1 MNLKQTD
8 EAVRKDRHVK
18 LENDLL
24 SLEKELGIV
33 EKRGVFTGKY
43 CFIHLDCF
51 HWVKR
56 DAFLPQGSQGLK
68 AVTKIKLGYSPIEVD
83 PEEMVRM
90 AQQNPQKL
98 CEYSVSDA
106 VATYYLYKRYIHD
119 FIFALCTIIPMNPDD
134 VLRRGSGTL
143 CEHLLMT

>member
-1 MNLKQTD
+1 
-8 EAVRKDRHVK
+8 
-18 LENDLL
+18 
-24 SLEKELGIV
+24 
-33 EKRGVFTGKY
+33 
-43 CFIHLDCF
+43 
-51 HWVKR
+51 
-56 DAFLPQGSQGLK
+56 
-68 AVTKIKLGYSPIEVD
+68 
-83 PEEMVRM
+83 M
-90 AQQNPQKL
+90 AIDDPQKL